1 MYLVSFGNQE
11 SQRFSNIFSDLRV
24 ARIMESRFEIFVTI
38 NDTVVALKDIP
49 NQVTSEYFGDLQ
61 DALDKSVK
69 IKFDGHEIPYIF
81 KNAIHALQV

>member
-1 MYLVSFGNQE
+1 
-11 SQRFSNIFSDLRV
+11 
-24 ARIMESRFEIFVTI
+24 MESRFEIFVTI

-81 KNAIHALQV
+81 KNAIHALQVWGHKMKNTFLMLNTFIFVWKLCY